1 MSLRFPSQGE
11 RIFRGMNGI
20 ILLVISL
27 LFLIPFLTVFM
38 TSFVSE
44 REYIE
49 RGPFILFPQ
58 TFDFGAYKML
68 LFQGTAV
75 LKAYRITMF
84 RTVVGTVLQVLTT
97 AGLAYGLSKA
107 HLTGR
112 KFLISALVFCII
124 FPVQIIPLFLL
135 NKSLGLIDSVWALIW
150 PRLINTQYVFIMM
163 AFFRQIPASLEESGR
178 LDGCSTFQSFFRI
191 VLPLS
196 VASLVTIGL
205 FYAVW
210 QWNDWFDAAMFL
222 ISQNKLPV
230 QNLLRTI
237 LLSSTMSEV
246 ITTGQ
251 SPPPG
256 EAIKGAVIVIST
268 LPILLAYPYIQK
280 YFVKGMMIG
289 SVKG

>member
-1 MSLRFPSQGE
+1 MSLQFPSKGE
-11 RIFRGMNGI
+11 RIFRGVNGFVLI
-20 ILLVISL
+20 IISL
-27 LFLIPFLTVFM
+27 LFLVPFLTVFM

-44 REYIE
+44 QEYLQ
-49 RGPFILFPQ
+49 RGPFILFPHD
-58 TFDFGAYKML
+58 FDFGAYKML
-68 LFQGTAV
+68 LFQGDAV
-75 LKAYRITMF
+75 LSAYRITLF
-84 RTVVGTVLQVLTT
+84 RTFLGTAFQVLATSL
-97 AGLAYGLSKA
+97 LAYGLSKA
-107 HLTGR
+107 YLPGR
-112 KFLISALVFCII
+112 KIIISALVLCIV

-135 NKSLGLIDSVWALIW
+135 NKSLGLIDSVWSLIW

-163 AFFRQIPASLEESGR
+163 AFFRQIPASLEESAR
-178 LDGCSTFQSFFRI
+178 LDGCSTFQIFTRI
-191 VLPLS
+191 ILPLS
-196 VASLVTIGL
+196 LPSLVTIGL

-222 ISQNKLPV
+222 ISQDKLPV

-251 SPPPG
+251 APPPG

-268 LPILLAYPYIQK
+268 LPILLAYPFIQK

>member
-1 MSLRFPSQGE
+1 MSAMFQTKGE
-11 RIFRGMNGI
+11 KIFRGLNA
-20 ILLVISL
+20 LLLIVMSL
-27 LFLIPFLTVFM
+27 LFLLPFLTVFS

-44 REYIE
+44 QEYIQ
-49 RGPFILFPQ
+49 RGPFILFPRSI
-58 TFDFGAYKML
+58 DLGAYKML

-75 LKAYRITMF
+75 LQAYKNTIL
-84 RTVVGTVLQVLTT
+84 RTFLGTAFQVLATSL
-97 AGLAYGLSKA
+97 LAYGLSKSF
-107 HLTGR
+107 LPGR
-112 KFLISALVFCII
+112 KIVISVLVLCIV

-135 NKSLGLIDSVWALIW
+135 NKSLGLIDSFWSLIW

-163 AFFRQIPASLEESGR
+163 AFFRQIPESLEESAR
-178 LDGCSTFQSFFRI
+178 LDGSSVFQIFFKI
-191 VLPLS
+191 ILPLS
-196 VASLVTIGL
+196 LPSLVTIGL

-210 QWNDWFDAAMFL
+210 QWNDWFDAAMFM
-222 ISQNKLPV
+222 ISQDKLPV

-268 LPILLAYPYIQK
+268 LPIIMAYPFIQK

>member
-1 MSLRFPSQGE
+1 MSIKFQTKGE
-11 RIFRGMNGI
+11 KVFRGFNALLLI
-20 ILLVISL
+20 IVSL
-27 LFLIPFLTVFM
+27 LFLLPFLTVFS

-44 REYIE
+44 QEYIQ
-49 RGPFILFPQ
+49 RGPFILVPHSI
-58 TFDFGAYKML
+58 DWGAYKML

-75 LKAYRITMF
+75 LQAYKNTIL
-84 RTVVGTVLQVLTT
+84 RTFLGTVLQVISTGL
-97 AGLAYGLSKA
+97 LAYGLSKSF
-107 HLTGR
+107 LPGR
-112 KFLISALVFCII
+112 KIVISALVLCIV

-135 NKSLGLIDSVWALIW
+135 NKSLGLIDSFWSLIW

-163 AFFRQIPASLEESGR
+163 AFFRQIPESLEESAR
-178 LDGCSTFQSFFRI
+178 LDGSSVFQTFFKI
-191 VLPLS
+191 ILPLS
-196 VASLVTIGL
+196 LPSMVTIGL

-222 ISQNKLPV
+222 ISQDKLPI

-251 SPPPG
+251 APPPG
-256 EAIKGAVIVIST
+256 EAIKGAVIIIST
-268 LPILLAYPYIQK
+268 LPIIMAYPFVQK

>member
-1 MSLRFPSQGE
+1 MSAKFPTKGE
-11 RIFRGMNGI
+11 KIFRSTNGI
-20 ILLVISL
+20 LLIFISL
-27 LFLIPFLTVFM
+27 LFLVPFLTVFM

-44 REYIE
+44 QEYIQ
-49 RGPFILFPQ
+49 RGPFILFPKDI
-58 TFDFGAYKML
+58 DFGAYKML
-68 LFQGTAV
+68 LFQGDAV
-75 LKAYRITMF
+75 INAYKNTIF
-84 RTVVGTVLQVLTT
+84 RTVFGTVFQVMATSL
-97 AGLAYGLSKA
+97 LAYGLSKSF
-107 HLTGR
+107 LPGR
-112 KFLISALVFCII
+112 KLIISALVLCIV

-135 NKSLGLIDSVWALIW
+135 NKSLGLIDSVWSLIW

-163 AFFRQIPASLEESGR
+163 AFFRQIPDSLEESAK
-178 LDGCSTFQSFFRI
+178 LDGCSVYQTFFRI
-191 VLPLS
+191 ILPLS
-196 VASLVTIGL
+196 LPSLVTIGL

-210 QWNDWFDAAMFL
+210 QWNDWFDAAMFI
-222 ISQNKLPV
+222 ISQGKLPV

-268 LPILLAYPYIQK
+268 LPILMAYPFIQK

>member
-1 MSLRFPSQGE
+1 MSAMFQTKGE
-11 RIFRGMNGI
+11 KIFRGLNA
-20 ILLVISL
+20 LLLIVMSL
-27 LFLIPFLTVFM
+27 LFLLPFLTVFS

-44 REYIE
+44 QEYIQ
-49 RGPFILFPQ
+49 RGPFILFPRSI
-58 TFDFGAYKML
+58 DLGAYKML

-75 LKAYRITMF
+75 LQAYKNTIL
-84 RTVVGTVLQVLTT
+84 RTFLGTALQVLATSL
-97 AGLAYGLSKA
+97 LAYGLSKSF
-107 HLTGR
+107 LPGR
-112 KFLISALVFCII
+112 KIVISALVLCIV

-135 NKSLGLIDSVWALIW
+135 NKSLGLIDSFWSLIW

-163 AFFRQIPASLEESGR
+163 AFFRQIPESLEESAR
-178 LDGCSTFQSFFRI
+178 LDGSSIFQIFFKI
-191 VLPLS
+191 ILPLS
-196 VASLVTIGL
+196 LPSLVTIGL

-210 QWNDWFDAAMFL
+210 QWNDWFDAAMFM
-222 ISQNKLPV
+222 ISQDKLPV

-268 LPILLAYPYIQK
+268 LPIIMAYPFIQK

>member
-1 MSLRFPSQGE
+1 MSLRFPSRGE
-11 RIFRGMNGI
+11 KIFRAINTGLL
-20 ILLVISL
+20 ILISI

-44 REYIE
+44 QEYIQ
-49 RGPFILFPQ
+49 RGPFILIPH
-58 TFDFGAYKML
+58 TIDWGAYKML
-68 LFQGTAV
+68 LFQGQAV
-75 LKAYRITMF
+75 FNAYKVTIFRTFFGTMF
-84 RTVVGTVLQVLTT
+84 QVLATSL
-97 AGLAYGLSKA
+97 LAYGLSKSY
-107 HLTGR
+107 LPGR
-112 KFLISALVFCII
+112 KIIISALVLCIV

-135 NKSLGLIDSVWALIW
+135 NKSLGLIDSVWSMIW

-163 AFFRQIPASLEESGR
+163 AFFRQIPDSLEESAR
-178 LDGCSTFQSFFRI
+178 LDGCSIYQIFYRI
-191 VLPLS
+191 ILPLS
-196 VASLVTIGL
+196 LPSLVTIGL

-222 ISQNKLPV
+222 ISQDKLPV

-237 LLSSTMSEV
+237 LLSSSMSEV

-268 LPILLAYPYIQK
+268 LPILLAYPFIQK

>member
-1 MSLRFPSQGE
+1 MSLRFPSKGE
-11 RIFRGMNGI
+11 KIFRIVNAGVL
-20 ILLVISL
+20 ILISL

-44 REYIE
+44 QEYIQ
-49 RGPFILFPQ
+49 RGPFILIPH
-58 TFDFGAYKML
+58 TIDWGAYKML
-68 LFQGTAV
+68 LFQGKAV
-75 LKAYRITMF
+75 FNAYKITVF
-84 RTVVGTVLQVLTT
+84 RTFLGTVVQVLATSL
-97 AGLAYGLSKA
+97 LAYGLSKS
-107 HLTGR
+107 HLPGR
-112 KFLISALVFCII
+112 KILISALVLCIV

-135 NKSLGLIDSVWALIW
+135 NKSLGLIDSVWSLIW

-163 AFFRQIPASLEESGR
+163 AFFRQIPDSLEESAR
-178 LDGCSTFQSFFRI
+178 LDGCSLYQTFLRI
-191 VLPLS
+191 ILPLS
-196 VASLVTIGL
+196 LPSLVTIGL

-222 ISQNKLPV
+222 ISQDKLPV

-268 LPILLAYPYIQK
+268 LPILLAYPFIQK